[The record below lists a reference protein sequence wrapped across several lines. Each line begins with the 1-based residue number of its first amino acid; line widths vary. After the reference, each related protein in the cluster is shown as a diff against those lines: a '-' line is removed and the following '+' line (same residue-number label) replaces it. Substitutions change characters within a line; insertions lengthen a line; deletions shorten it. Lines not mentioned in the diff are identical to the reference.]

1 MLVRHRT
8 ESISKSAA
16 QDLTFVIK
24 HPLIPMAHKS
34 KSTALIV
41 KTMGVFS
48 GVQVISILV
57 SVVRTKLVAIWIGAV
72 GVGLF
77 GVFNTVLDLLGN
89 FAQMGMNT
97 VAAREL
103 AAHEERTQRVR
114 YILMVRR
121 ICMALGLLF
130 TLLTIGFSPL
140 LSQWA
145 FGDGGMTWWF
155 CLLSVAIFAMAV
167 SGGEGGILM
176 GLHKL
181 KGIALATTWG
191 NVIGLAVTVPLFY
204 FWRATAIV
212 PSIVILWVITTSIM
226 WHYAHKATRDILSVG
241 SQGITWRSSMTDGFH
256 IIKLGFYIIISI
268 MMINL
273 GAYLFL
279 VYLNRTADTATVGY
293 FQSGFTLIN
302 RYVGLVFAAL
312 MVDFFPRLSMC
323 QRSRRAM
330 SATVSQELGVIMGV
344 MIPLVLLFVAFVPVI
359 IEVLY
364 TRDFQIIQ
372 PMVYMGIIG
381 TVFRAL
387 SCTMAYVMLARADGL
402 VYMAVEVASAAVYVG
417 ASILCFNLWG
427 IPGMGIAYIIWYVVY
442 TAVVGTLYRLRYGL
456 KLSGAIL
463 KLSAWAVVAAVG
475 SCALV
480 MLSDG
485 ALIAHCAVGLAGVIT
500 AIIILPK
507 LIGRKKKKCI

>member
-1 MLVRHRT
+1 
-8 ESISKSAA
+8 
-16 QDLTFVIK
+16 
-24 HPLIPMAHKS
+24 MASKS

-57 SVVRTKLVAIWIGAV
+57 SMVRTKLVAIWIGAV

-103 AAHEERTQRVR
+103 AAHDAQEQRVR

-121 ICMALGLLF
+121 ICLSLGLLF
-130 TLLTIGFSPL
+130 ALLTIGFSPL
-140 LSQWA
+140 LSRWA
-145 FGDGGMTWWF
+145 FGDGDMTWWF
-155 CLLSVAIFAMAV
+155 CLLSIAIFAMAV

-181 KGIALATTWG
+181 RGIALATTWG
-191 NVIGLAVTVPLFY
+191 NVIGLAVTVPLFF

-212 PSIVILWVITTSIM
+212 PSIVILYIITTSIL
-226 WHYAHKATRDILSVG
+226 WKYAHKATGKIMPDRSR
-241 SQGITWRSSMTDGFH
+241 GITWRSSLADGFH
-256 IIKLGFYIIISI
+256 IIKLGFYIIISV

-273 GAYLFL
+273 GSYLFL

-312 MVDFFPRLSMC
+312 MIDFFPRLSMC

-330 SATVSQELGVIMGV
+330 SVTVSQELGVIMGIMV
-344 MIPLVLLFVAFVPVI
+344 PLVLLFIAFVPVI

-364 TRDFQIIQ
+364 TSDFQIIR

-381 TVFRAL
+381 TVLRAL
-387 SCTMAYVMLARADGL
+387 SCTMAYVLLAKADGS
-402 VYMAVEVASAAVYVG
+402 VYMAVEITSAVVYVG
-417 ASILCFNLWG
+417 GSILCFNLWG
-427 IPGMGIAYIIWYVVY
+427 IPGMGIAYILWYAVY
-442 TAVVGTLYRLRYGL
+442 TIMVGTLYRLRYGL
-456 KLSGAIL
+456 KLSSGIL
-463 KLSAWAVVAAVG
+463 KLSAWAVAASVAG
-475 SCALV
+475 CALV
-480 MLSDG
+480 MATDG
-485 ALIAHCAVGLAGVIT
+485 SIISHCIVGIAGVAS
-500 AIIILPK
+500 AIVILPG
-507 LIGRKKKKCI
+507 LIGRKKIRR

>member
-1 MLVRHRT
+1 
-8 ESISKSAA
+8 
-16 QDLTFVIK
+16 
-24 HPLIPMAHKS
+24 MASKS

-103 AAHEERTQRVR
+103 AAHDAQEQRVR

-121 ICMALGLLF
+121 ICLSLGLLF
-130 TLLTIGFSPL
+130 ALLTIGFSPL
-140 LSQWA
+140 LSRWA
-145 FGDGGMTWWF
+145 FGDGDMTWWF
-155 CLLSVAIFAMAV
+155 CLLSIAIFAMAV

-181 KGIALATTWG
+181 RGIALATTWG
-191 NVIGLAVTVPLFY
+191 NVIGLAVTVPLFF

-212 PSIVILWVITTSIM
+212 PSIVILYIITTSIL
-226 WHYAHKATRDILSVG
+226 WNYAHKATSEIMPDRSH
-241 SQGITWRSSMTDGFH
+241 GITWRSSLADGFH
-256 IIKLGFYIIISI
+256 IIKLGFYIIISV

-273 GAYLFL
+273 GSYLFL

-330 SATVSQELGVIMGV
+330 SVTVSQELSVIMGIMV
-344 MIPLVLLFVAFVPVI
+344 PLVLLFIAFVPVI

-364 TRDFQIIQ
+364 TSDFQIIQ
-372 PMVYMGIIG
+372 PMVHHRNRAPCSVVYHGLCDACQGRRLGIYG
-381 TVFRAL
+381 GGNHECGGLRRREHPLLQSVGYPRHGHRLHTVVCRL
-387 SCTMAYVMLARADGL
+387 YHYGRHSL
-402 VYMAVEVASAAVYVG
+402 SAALRTETFVG
-417 ASILCFNLWG
+417 HIE
-427 IPGMGIAYIIWYVVY
+427 
-442 TAVVGTLYRLRYGL
+442 AVGVGSGGFGCRLRIGHGYRWLNYRPLHRRNRRRG
-456 KLSGAIL
+456 
-463 KLSAWAVVAAVG
+463 VG
-475 SCALV
+475 H
-480 MLSDG
+480 SD
-485 ALIAHCAVGLAGVIT
+485 IARIDRA
-500 AIIILPK
+500 
-507 LIGRKKKKCI
+507 

>member
-1 MLVRHRT
+1 
-8 ESISKSAA
+8 
-16 QDLTFVIK
+16 
-24 HPLIPMAHKS
+24 MASKS

-48 GVQVISILV
+48 GVQIISILV

-103 AAHEERTQRVR
+103 AAHDAQEQRVR

-121 ICMALGLLF
+121 ICLSLGLLF
-130 TLLTIGFSPL
+130 ALLTIGFSPL
-140 LSQWA
+140 LSRWA
-145 FGDGGMTWWF
+145 FGDGDMTWWF
-155 CLLSVAIFAMAV
+155 CLLSIAIFAMAV

-181 KGIALATTWG
+181 RGIALATTWG
-191 NVIGLAVTVPLFY
+191 NVIGLAVTVPLFF

-212 PSIVILWVITTSIM
+212 PSIVILYIITTSIL
-226 WHYAHKATRDILSVG
+226 WNYAYKATSEIMPDRSR
-241 SQGITWRSSMTDGFH
+241 GITWRSSLADGFH
-256 IIKLGFYIIISI
+256 IIKLGFYIIISV

-273 GAYLFL
+273 GSYLFL

-330 SATVSQELGVIMGV
+330 SVTVSQELSVIMGIMV
-344 MIPLVLLFVAFVPVI
+344 PLVLLFIAFVPVI

-364 TRDFQIIQ
+364 TSDFQIIQ

-381 TVFRAL
+381 TVLRAL
-387 SCTMAYVMLARADGL
+387 SCTMAYVMLAKADGS
-402 VYMAVEVASAAVYVG
+402 VYMAVEITSAVVYVG
-417 ASILCFNLWG
+417 GSILCFNLWG
-427 IPGMGIAYIIWYVVY
+427 IPGMGIAYILWYVVY
-442 TAVVGTLYRLRYGL
+442 TIMVGTLYRLRYGL
-456 KLSGAIL
+456 KLSSGIL
-463 KLSAWAVVAAVG
+463 KLSAWAVAASVAG
-475 SCALV
+475 CALV
-480 MLSDG
+480 MATDG
-485 ALIAHCAVGLAGVIT
+485 SIIAHCIVGIAGVAS
-500 AIIILPK
+500 AIMILPG
-507 LIGRKKKKCI
+507 LIGRKKIRR

>member
-1 MLVRHRT
+1 
-8 ESISKSAA
+8 
-16 QDLTFVIK
+16 
-24 HPLIPMAHKS
+24 MASKS

-103 AAHEERTQRVR
+103 AAHDAQEQRVR

-121 ICMALGLLF
+121 ICLSLGLLF
-130 TLLTIGFSPL
+130 ALLTIGFSPL
-140 LSQWA
+140 LSRWA
-145 FGDGGMTWWF
+145 FGDGDMTWWF
-155 CLLSVAIFAMAV
+155 CLLSIAIFAMAV

-181 KGIALATTWG
+181 RGIALATTWG
-191 NVIGLAVTVPLFY
+191 NVIGLAVTVPLFF

-212 PSIVILWVITTSIM
+212 PSIVILYIITTSIL
-226 WHYAHKATRDILSVG
+226 WNYAHKATSEIMPDRSH
-241 SQGITWRSSMTDGFH
+241 GITWRSSLTDGFH
-256 IIKLGFYIIISI
+256 IIKLGFYIIISV
-268 MMINL
+268 MMVNL
-273 GAYLFL
+273 GSYLFL

-330 SATVSQELGVIMGV
+330 SVTVSQELSVIMGIMV
-344 MIPLVLLFVAFVPVI
+344 PLVLLFIAFVPVI

-364 TRDFQIIQ
+364 TSDFQIIQ
-372 PMVYMGIIG
+372 SMVYMGIIG
-381 TVFRAL
+381 TVLRAL
-387 SCTMAYVMLARADGL
+387 SCTMAYVMLAKADGS
-402 VYMAVEVASAAVYVG
+402 VYMAVEITSAVVYVG
-417 ASILCFNLWG
+417 GSILCFNLWG
-427 IPGMGIAYIIWYVVY
+427 IPGMGIAYILWYVVY
-442 TAVVGTLYRLRYGL
+442 TIMVGSLYRLRYGL
-456 KLSGAIL
+456 KLSSGIL
-463 KLSAWAVVAAVG
+463 KLSAWAVAASVAG
-475 SCALV
+475 CALV
-480 MLSDG
+480 MATDG
-485 ALIAHCAVGLAGVIT
+485 SIIAHCIVGIAGVAS
-500 AIIILPK
+500 AIVILPG
-507 LIGRKKKKCI
+507 LIGRKKIRR